1 MVVSAGSRCRLR
13 RSLVLPLAISAVLLF
28 VAVRG
33 VDWTQVLATLRRGR
47 VDFLA
52 LVCLILTISY
62 VIRALRWRVVLSA
75 ERRIAPM
82 TVFWA
87 TMAGYLGNSVLP
99 ARAGE
104 LIRSALLARKV
115 DLSMSYV
122 LATALLERLADVV
135 ALTIIGLLGL
145 LVLGTVPDWLLTVAP
160 VAGVVGLLGLAVP
173 RFLPCFDRQLIN
185 YAARLPVPPRLR
197 IRLTTLLSQF
207 LLGLGALRNRRR
219 GLTFA
224 ALTAVIWILDVVVA
238 LMIAQAFA
246 LPLLVPQAMV
256 LLAALGFASA
266 VPSTPGY
273 VGVYQFVAVTVLL
286 PFGFS
291 RDQAIV
297 QVIGLQG
304 VVYAVEIVCGTL
316 GLWYLSGLKGALPWR
331 PLASTATASIE
342 YHARD
347 IAST

>member
-1 MVVSAGSRCRLR
+1 
-13 RSLVLPLAISAVLLF
+13 
-28 VAVRG
+28 

-52 LVCLILTISY
+52 LSCLILTVSY

-75 ERRIAPM
+75 ERRIALM

-87 TMAGYLGNSVLP
+87 TMVGYLGNSVLP

-104 LIRSALLARKV
+104 LIRSVLLGRQV
-115 DLSMSYV
+115 SLSTSYV
-122 LATALLERLADVV
+122 LATTLLERLADAV
-135 ALTIIGLLGL
+135 ALVIIGLLGL
-145 LVLGTVPDWLLTVAP
+145 LVLGTLPEWLLMAAQVT
-160 VAGVVGLLGLAVP
+160 GTLGLVGLVGLWLL
-173 RFLPCFDRQLIN
+173 RHFDRQLIN
-185 YAARLPVPPRLR
+185 YTARLPVPPRLR
-197 IRLTTLLSQF
+197 FRLTALLSQF
-207 LLGLGALRNRRR
+207 LRGLGALRNRRR

-224 ALTAVIWILDVVVA
+224 SLTAVIWMLDVVFA
-238 LMIAQAFA
+238 LMIGQAFD

-273 VGVYQFVAVTVLL
+273 VGVYQFVAVTMLV

-304 VVYAVEIVCGTL
+304 VVYSVEIVWGTL
-316 GLWYLSGLKGALPWR
+316 GLWFLSGKKGALAWR
-331 PLASTATASIE
+331 PLASS
-342 YHARD
+342 
-347 IAST
+347 

>member
-1 MVVSAGSRCRLR
+1 
-13 RSLVLPLAISAVLLF
+13 
-28 VAVRG
+28 
-33 VDWTQVLATLRRGR
+33 VLATLRRGR

-52 LVCLILTISY
+52 LSCLILTVSY

-75 ERRIAPM
+75 ERRIALM

-87 TMAGYLGNSVLP
+87 TMVGYLGNSVLP

-104 LIRSALLARKV
+104 LIRSVLLGRQAS
-115 DLSMSYV
+115 LSTSYV
-122 LATALLERLADVV
+122 LATTLLERLADVV
-135 ALTIIGLLGL
+135 ALVIIGLLGL
-145 LVLGTVPDWLLTVAP
+145 LVLGTLPEWLLMAAQVT
-160 VAGVVGLLGLAVP
+160 GTLGLVGLVGLWLV
-173 RFLPCFDRQLIN
+173 RRFDRRLI
-185 YAARLPVPPRLR
+185 AHIARLPVPAPLGT
-197 IRLTTLLSQF
+197 RLTELSSQF

-224 ALTAVIWILDVVVA
+224 ALTAVIWMLDVVFA
-238 LMIAQAFA
+238 LMIGQAFD
-246 LPLLVPQAMV
+246 LPLSVPRAMV

-273 VGVYQFVAVTVLL
+273 VGVYQFVAVTVLV

-304 VVYAVEIVCGTL
+304 VVYAVEIVWGTL
-316 GLWYLSGLKGALPWR
+316 GLWFLSGKKGALAWR
-331 PLASTATASIE
+331 PLASS
-342 YHARD
+342 
-347 IAST
+347 